1 VQLAVAF
8 KISRQFKSQLKK
20 TKDRLLAKI
29 ELVLTDNDLSY
40 DKSVRETEVFM
51 LFRETLKFV
60 YQHPLQHFY
69 QSLQGADV

>member
-1 VQLAVAF
+1 MQLAVAF
-8 KISRQFKSQLKK
+8 KISRLFKSQLKK

-40 DKSVRETEVFM
+40 EKQVRESEVFL